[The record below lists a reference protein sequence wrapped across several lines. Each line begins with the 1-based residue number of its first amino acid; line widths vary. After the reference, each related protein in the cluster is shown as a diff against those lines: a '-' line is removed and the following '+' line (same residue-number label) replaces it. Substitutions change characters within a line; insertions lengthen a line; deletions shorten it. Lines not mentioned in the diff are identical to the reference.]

1 MTAIWTVVAIV
12 FLCAVLAAVTRAP
25 RAGLTA
31 HEERGLACPHCPAR
45 LYMPGKA
52 LDHLISI
59 HGLTEVEALDAIHK
73 GATK

>member
-1 MTAIWTVVAIV
+1 MIRRIAATA
-12 FLCAVLAAVTRAP
+12 
-25 RAGLTA
+25 LTA
-31 HEERGLACPHCPAR
+31 AMAAALTALPAGAACPHCPAR

-59 HGLTEVEALDAIHK
+59 HNYSELKAWDAIHK

>member
-12 FLCAVLAAVTRAP
+12 FLCAVLVAVIRAP
-25 RAGLTA
+25 RAGLGA

-45 LYMPGKA
+45 LYMPGAA

-59 HGLTEVEALDAIHK
+59 HNYSELKAWDAIHK
-73 GATK
+73 RATK

>member
-1 MTAIWTVVAIV
+1 MTALWTAVAIV
-12 FLCAVLAAVTRAP
+12 FLCAVLAAVIRAP
-25 RAGLTA
+25 RAGLEA

-59 HGLTEVEALDAIHK
+59 HGLTEVEAWTLMHEGSK
-73 GATK
+73 R